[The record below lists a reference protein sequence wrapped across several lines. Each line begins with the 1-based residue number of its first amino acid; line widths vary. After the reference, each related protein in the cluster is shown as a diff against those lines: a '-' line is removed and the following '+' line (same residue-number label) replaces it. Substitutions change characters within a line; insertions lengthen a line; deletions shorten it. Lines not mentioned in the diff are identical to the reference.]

1 MNPPLTTA
9 TILKITDIIASITVM
24 SQDQPLPFSSP
35 HANTNA
41 VTPNAI
47 DTDET
52 PTIMVFIR
60 PIDTIVTPIGRDLPI
75 KTATEVYAFSYHKW
89 FLPF

>member
-1 MNPPLTTA
+1 VNPPLITA

-60 PIDTIVTPIGRDLPI
+60 PVIVFPTSIFVWPPIVIFVWLQQ
-75 KTATEVYAFSYHKW
+75 AAH
-89 FLPF
+89 L